1 MVYSKKKINII
12 IIFSCLFFAFFIR
25 AYNIGYDNLWFDE
38 ISSFWV
44 SDPRIS
50 LEESLTRHNNIEKT
64 PFLYFSILKINFQL
78 FSYDSIIGRYLS
90 LFFNILGIIF
100 SVLIC
105 RLIKKN
111 SAYILALF
119 IFSTNIFLINYSQEL
134 RVYSLVFFLSSIYL
148 YLFLKINNFSNNQ
161 KFDKFYFILI
171 SLILT
176 LLLISHQFSLIIF
189 FSTAIFLCFKY
200 LFKKPN
206 SKTLIYNFYF
216 GAFFSLIYIFFSIKN
231 FGSSPS
237 WIVQPDLKFY
247 TNFYFSK
254 FFGSRI
260 MGLIHLVLL
269 LTLILTIFR
278 NNIKK
283 NFDLNVF
290 LIIIFL
296 SYFLP
301 LIFGYLIKPIIF
313 PRYIIFVLIPI
324 IILLSILVFEIKN
337 SLIRNFV
344 ILLLITINIG
354 NHFFEASFQQ
364 FYKER
369 PFFKPNF
376 NKMIN
381 TIKMSETKLYT
392 LQLSYAKDNNEYY
405 YDAIE
410 NYISNFQ
417 AYKNSNIKYL
427 DQKKFLNSDFKE
439 IWVICLINIVK
450 DKCKKIKLKH
460 NDKILSEKSISGM
473 RMTLILKDS

>member
-1 MVYSKKKINII
+1 
-12 IIFSCLFFAFFIR
+12 
-25 AYNIGYDNLWFDE
+25 
-38 ISSFWV
+38 
-44 SDPRIS
+44 
-50 LEESLTRHNNIEKT
+50 
-64 PFLYFSILKINFQL
+64 
-78 FSYDSIIGRYLS
+78 
-90 LFFNILGIIF
+90 
-100 SVLIC
+100 
-105 RLIKKN
+105 
-111 SAYILALF
+111 
-119 IFSTNIFLINYSQEL
+119 
-134 RVYSLVFFLSSIYL
+134 
-148 YLFLKINNFSNNQ
+148 
-161 KFDKFYFILI
+161 
-171 SLILT
+171 
-176 LLLISHQFSLIIF
+176 
-189 FSTAIFLCFKY
+189 
-200 LFKKPN
+200 
-206 SKTLIYNFYF
+206 
-216 GAFFSLIYIFFSIKN
+216 
-231 FGSSPS
+231 
-237 WIVQPDLKFY
+237 
-247 TNFYFSK
+247 
-254 FFGSRI
+254 